1 MCEMLLPPIIWLLRQ
16 SLPNSAKNF
25 NITLSTFNP
34 PDDYQQPRILTFHNL
49 CKSNIL
55 PIGARALLGQ
65 NLKFCL
71 AHRTITNDLNKTML
85 KMAWLIRI

>member
-1 MCEMLLPPIIWLLRQ
+1 
-16 SLPNSAKNF
+16 
-25 NITLSTFNP
+25 LS
-34 PDDYQQPRILTFHNL
+34 
-49 CKSNIL
+49 KSNIL